1 MEIIRI
7 YFLIMFLKVE
17 CLNEFYIVSIGL
29 SIIGVNINGYKNKI
43 KYLKIYYLYNV
54 GCRNIQ
60 NRVYLCVYLEKLC
73 FLRGEQIEER
83 FGNYKKRKGLG
94 LLMYRQI

>member
-17 CLNEFYIVSIGL
+17 SLNEFYIVSIGL

-43 KYLKIYYLYNV
+43 KYL
-54 GCRNIQ
+54 
-60 NRVYLCVYLEKLC
+60 
-73 FLRGEQIEER
+73 
-83 FGNYKKRKGLG
+83 
-94 LLMYRQI
+94 

>member
-7 YFLIMFLKVE
+7 YFLIYVMFLKVE

-43 KYLKIYYLYNV
+43 KYL
-54 GCRNIQ
+54 
-60 NRVYLCVYLEKLC
+60 
-73 FLRGEQIEER
+73 
-83 FGNYKKRKGLG
+83 
-94 LLMYRQI
+94 